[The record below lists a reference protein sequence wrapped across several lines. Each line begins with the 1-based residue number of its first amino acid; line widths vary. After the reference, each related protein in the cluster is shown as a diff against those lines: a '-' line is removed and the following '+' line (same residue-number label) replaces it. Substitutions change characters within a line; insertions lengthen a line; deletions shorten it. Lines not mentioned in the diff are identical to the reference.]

1 MMPTLAFLALLAVML
16 LAMTIVRHPEEMP
29 RALRRMRAQLMVF
42 GLRLPLAILSASFI
56 SILVPPDAVA
66 PYIGPESGLP
76 GILAAVLF
84 GAMIP
89 GGPILTFPLALV
101 IWRTGA
107 GEAQMIALLASWSVF
122 AMHRIIS
129 FELPMIGA
137 RFVALRLAS
146 SGLLPILS
154 GLMAMALLFLWPR

>member
-1 MMPTLAFLALLAVML
+1 MPTLAFLTILAVML
-16 LAMTIVRHPEEMP
+16 LAMTIARQPEELP
-29 RALRRMRAQLMVF
+29 RVLRRMRSQLLVI

-56 SILVPPDAVA
+56 SILVPPDAVT
-66 PYIGPESGLP
+66 PYIGPESGLF
-76 GILAAVLF
+76 GIFAAVLF

-89 GGPILTFPLALV
+89 GGPILTFPLALL

-129 FELPMIGA
+129 FELPMLGA
-137 RFVALRLAS
+137 RFVMLRLTS
-146 SGLLPILS
+146 SGILPILS
-154 GLMAMALLFLWPR
+154 GLMAMTLLFLWPR